1 MWRMSLH
8 FNWRR
13 SANAKPCHKSAVMDG
28 WLRLP
33 PIRLR
38 QLCSGPFA
46 SAVVFGR
53 KKRGSRDRGMN
64 ENSQR
69 FYYFFLRSTFCE
81 TYRYSIVRVSSGEE
95 LAVTP
100 TSAHQLWSRRWTRDR
115 RNTEQSGL
123 RRERWALVT
132 TVDKIKMEYRS
143 WSEWEGYFRL
153 PLSSLVHFRYLLR
166 RRSR

>member
-1 MWRMSLH
+1 
-8 FNWRR
+8 
-13 SANAKPCHKSAVMDG
+13 MDG

-38 QLCSGPFA
+38 QLCSGPFG
-46 SAVVFGR
+46 STVVCGR

-115 RNTEQSGL
+115 RNTEQCLGWGGNAEL
-123 RRERWALVT
+123 H
-132 TVDKIKMEYRS
+132 
-143 WSEWEGYFRL
+143 
-153 PLSSLVHFRYLLR
+153 LSSCHHRRQDKDGISITVWVERDIFGSSWALVHFRYLLR
-166 RRSR
+166 RRLR